1 MISKK
6 LSWIVWFELWL
17 HLSSSAQDLPKKL
30 IAAVGESV
38 TFPLEIPPS
47 FREILWNKNKV
58 NIVTVE
64 PGSPCQLLTFGDY
77 RRRQV
82 NVSKDCGSLTVT
94 ELHKEDSAEYTA
106 QILVPGQQSPVLTF
120 HLQVYKRLSEKD
132 LDAACAKVVP
142 GSGNET
148 WQLNCSA
155 GTWEEGVEFSWTSAI
170 QSSSGRLL
178 VIQRNL
184 QEKDLNATC
193 TAKNPIGNTS
203 RTFSLRNTCVGKD
216 KSLDGIIAG
225 IVIVILACIGGGVVW
240 WWQKKRRASPTKS
253 MSLTNSEPEE
263 ASRRVT
269 VKPQPYSESNRDTE
283 KPQQRRAPKTKREE
297 LQTVYA
303 TVDHIGQNPKQEKNE
318 EKKKEKKKAAE
329 TTIYSEIRPQE
340 AHETE
345 DQNCRTIYEKVKAVR
360 PTEPSE
366 YDKIL

>member
-1 MISKK
+1 MGG
-6 LSWIVWFELWL
+6 LWMVAL
-17 HLSSSAQDLPKKL
+17 LLLLLLLGPRPGSSAQDLPKKL

-94 ELHKEDSAEYTA
+94 ELRKEDSAEYTA
-106 QILVPGQQSPVLTF
+106 QILVPGQQSPLRRF

-155 GTWEEGVEFSWTSAI
+155 GTWEEGVEFNWTSAI

-203 RTFSLRNTCVGKD
+203 RTFSLRNTCVAPGYPTTRPTTRTTEESGVMGLSSYVPLGVTI
-216 KSLDGIIAG
+216 SLLL
-225 IVIVILACIGGGVVW
+225 LAKVAISACVFVKW
-240 WWQKKRRASPTKS
+240 SSCTKQEPLETVMRRGTRE
-253 MSLTNSEPEE
+253 SEARGTEE
-263 ASRRVT
+263 DRSTR
-269 VKPQPYSESNRDTE
+269 
-283 KPQQRRAPKTKREE
+283 RRAPSM
-297 LQTVYA
+297 A
-303 TVDHIGQNPKQEKNE
+303 TP
-318 EKKKEKKKAAE
+318 
-329 TTIYSEIRPQE
+329 
-340 AHETE
+340 
-345 DQNCRTIYEKVKAVR
+345 
-360 PTEPSE
+360 PSR
-366 YDKIL
+366 